1 MAKTILVVDDDPMNL
16 KMADF
21 ILKKASYEVI
31 LAASGSECLDKLKEN
46 SVDLVLLD
54 IEMPQMSGIQT
65 LEQIR
70 AEGSFADL
78 RVVFL
83 SASGE
88 ASDMQKADSLGA
100 MDYVK
105 KPFLPPA
112 LLECV
117 EKALNK

>member
-31 LAASGSECLDKLKEN
+31 SAASGAECLDKLKEN
-46 SVDLVLLD
+46 SIDLVLLD
-54 IEMPQMSGIQT
+54 IEMPQMSGIET

-70 AEGSFADL
+70 AEGSFGNL
-78 RVVFL
+78 PVIFL

-88 ASDMQKADSLGA
+88 ESDVQKANSLGA
-100 MDYVK
+100 ADYVK

-117 EKALNK
+117 EKVLNK

>member
-21 ILKKASYEVI
+21 ILKKASYEVV

-46 SVDLVLLD
+46 SIDLVLLD

-78 RVVFL
+78 PVIFL

-88 ASDMQKADSLGA
+88 ESDVQKANSLGA
-100 MDYVK
+100 ADYVK

>member
-31 LAASGSECLDKLKEN
+31 LAASGPECLDKLNEN

-70 AEGSFADL
+70 AEGSYADL

-88 ASDMQKADSLGA
+88 ESDMQKADSLGA

-112 LLECV
+112 LLDCV

>member
-31 LAASGSECLDKLKEN
+31 PAASGAECLDKLKEN
-46 SVDLVLLD
+46 SIDLVLLD
-54 IEMPQMSGIQT
+54 IEMPQMNGIET

-70 AEGSFADL
+70 AEGGFANL
-78 RVVFL
+78 PVIFL

-88 ASDMQKADSLGA
+88 ESDVQKANSLGA
-100 MDYVK
+100 ADYVK
-105 KPFLPPA
+105 KPFLLPA